1 MKITTDTNVLVSGTF
16 WKGNS
21 FEILRKIDAK
31 EVENVLSSDI
41 IKEYERVINSE
52 EILEKKAEKS
62 LVIDE
67 VSQRVV
73 TNSTIVEPKEK
84 LNIIKDDLSDNRI
97 LECAVEGMVDYIV
110 SQDNHLLKLKEIEGI
125 KIITPEEF
133 LGKIKVV
140 EE

>member
-133 LGKIKVV
+133 LYKIKVV